1 MIPAARERESRPAAD
16 WVYCLRAS
24 AVYEHVSYGRGGKLV
39 HAYHTKVR
47 HGTGFAY
54 RQRAGEWLVA
64 TNQHVVAFPEV
75 TGDGQDLEGVP
86 AGARRIRSEVRIVT
100 SEAEPDAPE
109 QVVLRTVLSDDA
121 LDIAVLATREPLR
134 TIPYRLGRS
143 ADLRVGNAVLVRGYP
158 LGAFPASNA
167 GRVIGLGQRDLERGW
182 DHEDFAVDALLNL
195 GSSGSP
201 VLAVS
206 CETGEPEVVGV
217 YHAGYRNAQGL
228 NVVIALDQL
237 RPALDDLL
245 AAPRQAAREPA
256 ADPAEAR
263 AALARGAVLFPF
275 GGRAVRAERSGD
287 AFRFAVLDEAF
298 PLSTR
303 IDLSIVDRGLAAEG
317 QAADLRAALWEQLA
331 LVLRYR
337 AAEGGPDGR
346 RSPPVRERIAARVQR
361 AGARAGAAPRGREG
375 RRGGLHAHD
384 ARRARS
390 CRRRSGGARRG
401 RDHPRRALIA
411 RPRTRLDRPEASARP
426 GRPIRVAAHAP
437 SGNYWRK
444 EPWSRR
450 LEEIPD
456 EGGGNR
462 AGRY

>member
-1 MIPAARERESRPAAD
+1 MPRLSPDLHRPAERGWGGGAARALVAALLLAPLASRPAQGAKARPPCTARYADTLAAMTPAARDRESRPTAD
-16 WVYCLRAS
+16 WVYCLRAT
-24 AVYEHVSYGRGGKLV
+24 AVYEHVQYRRGGKLV
-39 HAYHTKVR
+39 HEYHSKTR

-54 RQRAGEWLVA
+54 QKRGGEWLVA

-75 TGDGQDLEGVP
+75 TGDGHDLEGIP

-109 QVVLRTVLSDDA
+109 QTVLRALLSDDA

-167 GRVIGLGQRDLERGW
+167 GRVIGLGQHDLERGW

-237 RPALDDLL
+237 RPALDDLH

-263 AALARGAVLFPF
+263 AALTRGAVLFPF

-303 IDLSIVDRGLAAEG
+303 IELSILDRGLAAEG

-337 AAEGGPDGR
+337 AAEVGLDGR
-346 RSPPVRERIAARVQR
+346 RSPPVRERIAARVRRGEGEQEQLLAAAK
-361 AGARAGAAPRGREG
+361 AGAEGFTPTRRGERDPAGA
-375 RRGGLHAHD
+375 D
-384 ARRARS
+384 
-390 CRRRSGGARRG
+390 
-401 RDHPRRALIA
+401 
-411 RPRTRLDRPEASARP
+411 
-426 GRPIRVAAHAP
+426 
-437 SGNYWRK
+437 
-444 EPWSRR
+444 
-450 LEEIPD
+450 
-456 EGGGNR
+456 R
-462 AGRY
+462 AGRGVVEITLGAR